1 MDGDATVVHYDREL
15 DARRL
20 SCPLPFLNTR
30 NSLESLKPG
39 EVVKIMTTDSGS
51 VSFFQSLARQTGLQL
66 LLWHQ
71 QEGEFHFF
79 IMNGFQT
86 TSTKD

>member
-1 MDGDATVVHYDREL
+1 MVHYDREL

-30 NSLESLKPG
+30 SALESLKPG
-39 EVVKIMTTDSGS
+39 EVIKVVSTDSGS

-66 LLWHQ
+66 LLWLQ

-79 IMNGFQT
+79 IMNGYP
-86 TSTKD
+86 SATK